1 MMAEYEEGTHACG
14 AKSAEAISPKE
25 KEMVVDEV
33 EDISVSVEQ
42 TTEGVKLNFFD
53 NNKKETIKVEE
64 KMPVEPSASI
74 LITSD
79 LKTPEVQGNGLIEGV
94 EMDPLVKRANEPE
107 LIERSANN
115 DITEARLEAL
125 NVIGSR
131 DANDDEFCLQ
141 CSRYY
146 FPHPL
151 LIFGQ
156 RGVFLLIQPAR
167 VYL

>member
-1 MMAEYEEGTHACG
+1 MMAEDEEGTHARG
-14 AKSAEAISPKE
+14 EKSAELISPKE
-25 KEMVVDEV
+25 MEMVVDE
-33 EDISVSVEQ
+33 DISVSMEQ

-94 EMDPLVKRANEPE
+94 EMDPLVKRAKEPE
-107 LIERSANN
+107 LMERSANN
-115 DITEARLEAL
+115 DIMEARLEAL

-131 DANDDEFCLQ
+131 DANNDEFCLQ
-141 CSRYY
+141 CSCYY
-146 FPHPL
+146 FPHP
-151 LIFGQ
+151 FWPK
-156 RGVFLLIQPAR
+156 RRAR
-167 VYL
+167 LDL

>member
-1 MMAEYEEGTHACG
+1 MMAEHEEGTHARG
-14 AKSAEAISPKE
+14 EKSAELISPKE
-25 KEMVVDEV
+25 MEMVVDE
-33 EDISVSVEQ
+33 DISVSMEQ

-107 LIERSANN
+107 LTERSANN
-115 DITEARLEAL
+115 DIKEARIEAL

-131 DANDDEFCLQ
+131 DANNDEFCLQ
-141 CSRYY
+141 CSCYY

-156 RGVFLLIQPAR
+156 RGVFMLIQPAR
-167 VYL
+167 VDI

>member
-42 TTEGVKLNFFD
+42 TTEGVKLNFSD
-53 NNKKETIKVEE
+53 NNKKEAIKVEE

-131 DANDDEFCLQ
+131 DANND
-141 CSRYY
+141 
-146 FPHPL
+146 
-151 LIFGQ
+151 
-156 RGVFLLIQPAR
+156 
-167 VYL
+167 

>member
-1 MMAEYEEGTHACG
+1 MMAEDEEGTHARG
-14 AKSAEAISPKE
+14 EKSAELISPKE
-25 KEMVVDEV
+25 MEMVVDE
-33 EDISVSVEQ
+33 DISVSMEQ

-131 DANDDEFCLQ
+131 DANND
-141 CSRYY
+141 
-146 FPHPL
+146 
-151 LIFGQ
+151 
-156 RGVFLLIQPAR
+156 
-167 VYL
+167 

>member
-1 MMAEYEEGTHACG
+1 MAEHKEGTHARG
-14 AKSAEAISPKE
+14 EKSAELISPKE
-25 KEMVVDEV
+25 MEMVVDE
-33 EDISVSVEQ
+33 DISVSMEQ

-107 LIERSANN
+107 LTERSANN
-115 DITEARLEAL
+115 DIKEARIEAL

-131 DANDDEFCLQ
+131 DANNDEFCLQ
-141 CSRYY
+141 CSCYY

-156 RGVFLLIQPAR
+156 RGVFMLIQPAR
-167 VYL
+167 VDI

>member
-1 MMAEYEEGTHACG
+1 MAEYEEGTHACG

-42 TTEGVKLNFFD
+42 TTEGVKLNFSD
-53 NNKKETIKVEE
+53 NNKKEAIKVEE

-107 LIERSANN
+107 LMERSANN
-115 DITEARLEAL
+115 DIMEARLEAL

-131 DANDDEFCLQ
+131 DANND
-141 CSRYY
+141 
-146 FPHPL
+146 
-151 LIFGQ
+151 
-156 RGVFLLIQPAR
+156 
-167 VYL
+167 

>member
-1 MMAEYEEGTHACG
+1 MMAEDEEGTHARG
-14 AKSAEAISPKE
+14 EKSAELISPKE
-25 KEMVVDEV
+25 MEMVVDE
-33 EDISVSVEQ
+33 DISVSMEQ
-42 TTEGVKLNFFD
+42 TTEGVKLNFSD
-53 NNKKETIKVEE
+53 NNKKEAIKVEE

-131 DANDDEFCLQ
+131 DANNDEFCLQ
-141 CSRYY
+141 CSCYY

-156 RGVFLLIQPAR
+156 RGVFMLIQPAR
-167 VYL
+167 VDL

>member
-131 DANDDEFCLQ
+131 DANND
-141 CSRYY
+141 
-146 FPHPL
+146 
-151 LIFGQ
+151 
-156 RGVFLLIQPAR
+156 
-167 VYL
+167 

>member
-1 MMAEYEEGTHACG
+1 MAEDEEGTHARG
-14 AKSAEAISPKE
+14 EKSAELISPKE
-25 KEMVVDEV
+25 MEMVVDE
-33 EDISVSVEQ
+33 DISVSMEQ
-42 TTEGVKLNFFD
+42 TTEGVKLNFSD
-53 NNKKETIKVEE
+53 NNKKEATKVEE

-107 LIERSANN
+107 LTERSANN
-115 DITEARLEAL
+115 DIKEARIEAL

-131 DANDDEFCLQ
+131 DANNDEFCLQ
-141 CSRYY
+141 CSCYY
-146 FPHPL
+146 FPHSL

-156 RGVFLLIQPAR
+156 RGVFMLIQPAR
-167 VYL
+167 VDL

>member
-42 TTEGVKLNFFD
+42 TTEGVKLNFSD
-53 NNKKETIKVEE
+53 NNKKEAIKVEE

-94 EMDPLVKRANEPE
+94 EMDALFKRANEPV
-107 LIERSANN
+107 LMERSANN
-115 DITEARLEAL
+115 DIMEARLEAL

-131 DANDDEFCLQ
+131 DANNDEFWVYW
-141 CSRYY
+141 RYA
-146 FPHPL
+146 L
-151 LIFGQ
+151 LTKIAIPKQ
-156 RGVFLLIQPAR
+156 KN
-167 VYL
+167 

>member
-1 MMAEYEEGTHACG
+1 MAEHKEGTHARG
-14 AKSAEAISPKE
+14 EKSAEPISPKE
-25 KEMVVDEV
+25 MEMVVDE
-33 EDISVSVEQ
+33 DISVSMEQ

-131 DANDDEFCLQ
+131 DANNDEFCLQ
-141 CSRYY
+141 CSCYY
-146 FPHPL
+146 FPHSL

-156 RGVFLLIQPAR
+156 RGVFMLIQPAG
-167 VYL
+167 VDL

>member
-1 MMAEYEEGTHACG
+1 MAEHKEGTHARG
-14 AKSAEAISPKE
+14 EKSAEPISPKE
-25 KEMVVDEV
+25 KEMVVE

-107 LIERSANN
+107 LMERSANN
-115 DITEARLEAL
+115 DIMEARLEAL

-131 DANDDEFCLQ
+131 DANNDEFCLQ
-141 CSRYY
+141 CSCYY

>member
-1 MMAEYEEGTHACG
+1 MAEHEEGTQARG
-14 AKSAEAISPKE
+14 EKSSEAVSPKE

-42 TTEGVKLNFFD
+42 TTEGNFSD
-53 NNKKETIKVEE
+53 YNNKEAIKVEE

-74 LITSD
+74 LITSN
-79 LKTPEVQGNGLIEGV
+79 LKTPEVRGNGLIEGV

-107 LIERSANN
+107 LMERSANN
-115 DITEARLEAL
+115 DIMEARLEAL

-131 DANDDEFCLQ
+131 DANNDEFCLQ

>member
-1 MMAEYEEGTHACG
+1 MAEHEEGTHARG
-14 AKSAEAISPKE
+14 EKSAELISPKE
-25 KEMVVDEV
+25 MEMVVDK
-33 EDISVSVEQ
+33 DISVSMEQ

-131 DANDDEFCLQ
+131 DANND
-141 CSRYY
+141 
-146 FPHPL
+146 
-151 LIFGQ
+151 
-156 RGVFLLIQPAR
+156 
-167 VYL
+167 

>member
-1 MMAEYEEGTHACG
+1 MMAEDEEGTHARG
-14 AKSAEAISPKE
+14 EKSAELISPKE
-25 KEMVVDEV
+25 MEMVVDE
-33 EDISVSVEQ
+33 DISVSMEQ
-42 TTEGVKLNFFD
+42 TTEGVKLNFSD
-53 NNKKETIKVEE
+53 NNKKEAIKVEE

-131 DANDDEFCLQ
+131 DANNDEFCLQ
-141 CSRYY
+141 CSCYY

>member
-1 MMAEYEEGTHACG
+1 MMAEHEEGTHARG
-14 AKSAEAISPKE
+14 EKSAEPISPKE

-42 TTEGVKLNFFD
+42 TTEGNFSD
-53 NNKKETIKVEE
+53 YNNKEAIKVEE

-156 RGVFLLIQPAR
+156 RGVFMLIQPAS
-167 VYL
+167 VDL

>member
-25 KEMVVDEV
+25 KEMVVDE
-33 EDISVSVEQ
+33 DISVSMEQ
-42 TTEGVKLNFFD
+42 TTEGVKLNFSD
-53 NNKKETIKVEE
+53 NNKKEAIKVEE

-107 LIERSANN
+107 LMERSANN
-115 DITEARLEAL
+115 DIMEARLEAL

-131 DANDDEFCLQ
+131 DANNDEFCLQ
-141 CSRYY
+141 FSCYY
-146 FPHPL
+146 FPHP
-151 LIFGQ
+151 FWPK
-156 RGVFLLIQPAR
+156 RRAR
-167 VYL
+167 LDL

>member
-1 MMAEYEEGTHACG
+1 MMAEDEEGTHARG
-14 AKSAEAISPKE
+14 EKSAEPISPKE

-42 TTEGVKLNFFD
+42 TTEGVKLNFSD
-53 NNKKETIKVEE
+53 NNKKEAIKVEE

-131 DANDDEFCLQ
+131 DANND
-141 CSRYY
+141 
-146 FPHPL
+146 
-151 LIFGQ
+151 
-156 RGVFLLIQPAR
+156 
-167 VYL
+167 

>member
-1 MMAEYEEGTHACG
+1 MMAEDEEGTHARG
-14 AKSAEAISPKE
+14 EKSSGPINQKE
-25 KEMVVDEV
+25 KEMVMD
-33 EDISVSVEQ
+33 EDIFVSVEQ
-42 TTEGVKLNFFD
+42 TTEGVKLNFSD
-53 NNKKETIKVEE
+53 NNKKEAIKVEE

-131 DANDDEFCLQ
+131 DANNDEFCLQ
-141 CSRYY
+141 CSCYY
-146 FPHPL
+146 FPHSL

-156 RGVFLLIQPAR
+156 RGVFMLIQPAR
-167 VYL
+167 VDL

>member
-1 MMAEYEEGTHACG
+1 MMAEHEEGTHARG
-14 AKSAEAISPKE
+14 EKSAELISPKE
-25 KEMVVDEV
+25 MEMVVDE
-33 EDISVSVEQ
+33 DISVSMEQ

-107 LIERSANN
+107 LMERSANN
-115 DITEARLEAL
+115 DIMEARLEAL

-131 DANDDEFCLQ
+131 DANND
-141 CSRYY
+141 
-146 FPHPL
+146 
-151 LIFGQ
+151 
-156 RGVFLLIQPAR
+156 
-167 VYL
+167 

>member
-1 MMAEYEEGTHACG
+1 MMAEDEEGTHARG
-14 AKSAEAISPKE
+14 EKSAELISPKE
-25 KEMVVDEV
+25 MEMVVDE
-33 EDISVSVEQ
+33 DISVSMEQ

-131 DANDDEFCLQ
+131 DANNDEFCLQ
-141 CSRYY
+141 CSCYY

>member
-1 MMAEYEEGTHACG
+1 MMAEDEEGTHARG
-14 AKSAEAISPKE
+14 EKSAEPISPKE
-25 KEMVVDEV
+25 KEMVVE
-33 EDISVSVEQ
+33 EDISVSMEQ
-42 TTEGVKLNFFD
+42 TTEGVKLNFSD
-53 NNKKETIKVEE
+53 NNKKEAIKVEE

-94 EMDPLVKRANEPE
+94 EMDPLVKRAKEPE
-107 LIERSANN
+107 LMERSANN
-115 DITEARLEAL
+115 DIMEATLEAL

-131 DANDDEFCLQ
+131 DANNDEFCLQ
-141 CSRYY
+141 CSCYY

-156 RGVFLLIQPAR
+156 RGVSMLIQPAR
-167 VYL
+167 LDL